1 MGTHTHTRDG
11 NEPGPQDV
19 TVHETAVGAWPSR
32 ESETKTGQRRTDK
45 PTHAQFSRMK
55 PPQ

>member
-32 ESETKTGQRRTDK
+32 ESETKTGQTDGRTN
-45 PTHAQFSRMK
+45 PHTHNLAA
-55 PPQ
+55 